1 MRAVEEEEGVEV
13 VGAEEPHLLVGEEE
27 QSCLHEVSQLNPDP
41 AIAAEYEK
49 SMFSSVH
56 FVWIMVAEKHSPSQL
71 FAFQCF
77 TQKSATL
84 KSWKGLGTRL
94 EKYMLA

>member
-41 AIAAEYEK
+41 AIAAECEK

-71 FAFQCF
+71 SLFNVSHRKVQH
-77 TQKSATL
+77 
-84 KSWKGLGTRL
+84 
-94 EKYMLA
+94 